1 MFYVYLH
8 TAHPRQNFARASFPF
23 SQLCSQGSLKKVK
36 MEKHVACKET
46 QQELTTHLSYFS
58 EK

>member
-1 MFYVYLH
+1 MSTSILLILDRILLEQVFLLVSSAAKVL
-8 TAHPRQNFARASFPF
+8 
-23 SQLCSQGSLKKVK
+23 LKKVK

>member
-23 SQLCSQGSLKKVK
+23 SQLCSQGSLKVK